1 MLQNINNNN
10 DLIRL
15 ETKIQPKLSIQSVL
29 QFFLIDFIHVY
40 LIHEAD
46 LYSKEQRRE
55 VSELEFEKERWKF
68 SAKFMHRKE
77 HNQIRKHWRATET
90 VHTILSFWQANKYS
104 SWIIYQ
110 KKKSP
115 LKPHDLLNNEQEFN
129 YPQMF

>member
-1 MLQNINNNN
+1 MLQNINANN

-15 ETKIQPKLSIQSVL
+15 ETKRQPKLSFNQYSIFFSLTSFTSVWSMR
-29 QFFLIDFIHVY
+29 LIY
-40 LIHEAD
+40 TAK
-46 LYSKEQRRE
+46 SKEERSLQWNW
-55 VSELEFEKERWKF
+55 ERWKF

-77 HNQIRKHWRATET
+77 HNQIRKHWRATKT
-90 VHTILSFWQANKYS
+90 VHTILSFWRANKYS

-129 YPQMF
+129 YPQTFW

>member
-1 MLQNINNNN
+1 MLPDINENS

-15 ETKIQPKLSIQSVL
+15 ETKSNQNSQSAL
-29 QFFLIDFIHVY
+29 QFYLIDLIHVY

-46 LYSKEQRRE
+46 LYSKEQRWE
-55 VSELEFEKERWKF
+55 VSVLEFERDGNF
-68 SAKFMHRKE
+68 LPSFMHRIE
-77 HNQIRKHWRATET
+77 HNQIRKWWRATKR

-115 LKPHDLLNNEQEFN
+115 LKPPDLLNNEQKFN
-129 YPQMF
+129 YPQMFY